1 MMNCKQY
8 LLIDIVMKFSLG
20 NLSRVYYAAMK
31 ADENFKISGL
41 KMSSCL
47 GQGYMTIEVSC
58 SRGARSALET
68 VNEILSAVSVI
79 GQLCEFTRSDEA
91 K

>member
-1 MMNCKQY
+1 MSCKLYSQ
-8 LLIDIVMKFSLG
+8 IEIEMKFNLG
-20 NLSRVYYAAMK
+20 NLSRVCYVAMK
-31 ADENFKISGL
+31 ADENFNISGL
-41 KMSSCL
+41 KMSSYL
-47 GQGYMTIEVSC
+47 SQDQMTIKISC

-79 GQLCEFTRSDEA
+79 GQLCELSQSDEA